1 MKLKLDYKK
10 IISEVIT
17 ASLII
22 IISGIAIYSFIV
34 ISDQNVDV
42 YNSSPKVDAI
52 KGNNKIQE
60 VLSII
65 QSKYTEDVDVN

>member
-1 MKLKLDYKK
+1 MKLNLDYKK
-10 IISEVIT
+10 IVSEVIT

-34 ISDQNVDV
+34 ISDQDVDV

-52 KGNNKIQE
+52 KGSNKIE
-60 VLSII
+60 
-65 QSKYTEDVDVN
+65 